1 MSGNESEPRVVD
13 GQNAQISESK
23 TQKKKS
29 KNSKNS
35 YKEKLKTYKGDA
47 YEKFTFF
54 TLCNKIYVEDQ
65 KSNCDDINSN
75 TEIKLDD
82 IIVDIIKIGLKFC
95 QNDEKT
101 FLNIQSQLYNYYK
114 VMMNYNIN
122 FGKIIS
128 EYETSSGY
136 DTEASQKNRQKTI
149 KDIEFDLILKDI
161 EGKKVQ
167 KYLDNLKENNYLY
180 INSFKILDEQKY
192 NLCFEITTSSKDV
205 ESKKIPQILKYAIW
219 LNFLYN
225 INSVF
230 SESLE
235 KSKQN
240 NSENKSISKD
250 LLEML
255 NQFEKKFKYINF
267 KNKTLLFIIS
277 NGEKSEFEKLK
288 NFTKPSNENNSKLI
302 KELDNECSNKY
313 NLYFNYLPFNIIE
326 IKEEIKNN
334 ITEIKVD
341 KPVINNESE
350 EYKNRILEL
359 EKTVLELKNQIKI
372 LQGNSNEKSN
382 NKFDETKKK
391 E

>member
-1 MSGNESEPRVVD
+1 MSSNESRPKVSD
-13 GQNAQISESK
+13 GQNSQISESK

-29 KNSKNS
+29 KNA

-54 TLCNKIYVEDQ
+54 TLCNKIYAEDQ
-65 KSNCDDINSN
+65 KKSNCDDINSN

-95 QNDEKT
+95 QNDEQT
-101 FLNIQSQLYNYYK
+101 FLNIQSQLYNYYR

-122 FGKIIS
+122 FGQILN

-136 DTEASQKNRQKTI
+136 DTETSQKNRKKTI

-167 KYLDNLKENNYLY
+167 NYLDNLKDNNYLY
-180 INSFKILDEQKY
+180 INSFDILNEQKY

-230 SESLE
+230 SELLE

-240 NSENKSISKD
+240 KSENKSISKD

-288 NFTKPSNENNSKLI
+288 NFTKPNNENNIKLI
-302 KELDNECSNKY
+302 KELDKECRNKY
-313 NLYFNYLPFNIIE
+313 NLYFNYLPFNIME

-334 ITEIKVD
+334 IAEIKVD

-350 EYKNRILEL
+350 EYKKKILEL
-359 EKTVLELKNQIKI
+359 ENKMRELENKIKI
-372 LQGNSNEKSN
+372 LEGNSNEKSTS
-382 NKFDETKKK
+382 KTAESKKK